1 MKNKKTTKKYYYL
14 LSKKFIVLILY
25 IGFIT
30 FSLAQSQTTPIKNNA
45 KNGKNN
51 SLNGE
56 HLDTTNPDEP
66 KEVDKTNNEDI
77 WKELEMGR
85 GIVVTGS
92 RGERRLKDSTVAT
105 EVITRKRIESSG
117 ARNAGEV
124 LETHLG
130 INVTPFFGGSQVQM
144 LGLDSKYVL
153 FLVDGQRF
161 AGRLNNVV
169 DLTRFKVQN
178 IERIEIVKGSSSAL
192 YGADAIGGVI
202 NIITREADKPEH
214 YEFRTTYG
222 QGRKRNFGTQGEL
235 NTTADVGFKNE
246 FIAANLIAGFNQG
259 PGYDL
264 DPDNLQTTANQ
275 FRDTNVGTNLTFN
288 PDGKFRVKTGVFYL
302 DRDQAGIDEIQATGA
317 VFDRTNKTRDFMGM
331 GGLEYLYGSRN
342 RVSFFGNISVW
353 ENIFERDQRRSD
365 ELDAKE
371 LNKEITSQGTL
382 QWDHELNHSH
392 YLTVGIE
399 SFAEELESDRL
410 DNRFAYRKRVAGYL
424 QDEWMILADYPRV
437 RLVPG
442 IRYDHDSQFGA
453 ATTPK
458 LALRV
463 DIKDNLVFRASY
475 GQGFRPP
482 TFRELFLRFENPGV
496 GYIVEGNPNLRPERS
511 ATVNADIEY
520 SPYNNLSLFF
530 SLFRNDI
537 RDLIQFDFNIGGES
551 EFPEFGLVNISKAYT
566 RGGEAGVRYRFWK
579 YFVLELGYNHTDTRD
594 LTNNRP
600 LEGRPLH
607 QGNLNFFFRTPGLNA
622 FEFAIRAKRLDR
634 RPFYSQTNEFV
645 AGVSV
650 TQIEDLLNPNRQV
663 ELVYGRPFNL
673 INLRMEKNFFDGRAS
688 LFVGVDNLTD
698 EYELVYNPIRPRFF
712 YGGFAAKF

>member
-1 MKNKKTTKKYYYL
+1 MVPKDSKNFLNPWNAYFQRIPL
-14 LSKKFIVLILY
+14 FLILLTVFLFCALPTG
-25 IGFIT
+25 I
-30 FSLAQSQTTPIKNNA
+30 SADEKQEED
-45 KNGKNN
+45 N
-51 SLNGE
+51 SASKS
-56 HLDTTNPDEP
+56 DETEKP
-66 KEVDKTNNEDI
+66 PEEADPNQEI
-77 WKELEMGR
+77 WKQLDQGK

-92 RGERRLKDSTVAT
+92 RGERRLKDSIVAT
-105 EVITRKRIESSG
+105 EVISRKRIESSG
-117 ARNAGEV
+117 ARNAAEV

-130 INVTPFFGGSQVQM
+130 VNVSPFFGGSQVQM

-153 FLVDGQRF
+153 FLVDGQRI
-161 AGRLNNVV
+161 AGRINAIV

-202 NIITREADKPEH
+202 NIITREPDKPEH

-222 QGRKRNFGTQGEL
+222 QGRRKNFGTQGEL
-235 NTTADVGFKNE
+235 NTTADVGFKND
-246 FIAANLIAGFNQG
+246 FLSTNLVAGFNQG

-264 DPDNLQTTANQ
+264 DPKNLQTTANQ
-275 FRDTNVGTNLTFN
+275 FRDTNLGTNFTFN
-288 PDGKFRVKTGVFYL
+288 PDGNLRIKTGLFYL
-302 DRDQAGIDEIQATGA
+302 DRDQAGVDELQTGA
-317 VFDRTNKTRDFMGM
+317 IFDRTNKIRDFQGL
-331 GGLEYLYGSRN
+331 GGIEYLYGNRN
-342 RVSFFGNISVW
+342 RLSFMGNYAVW
-353 ENIFERDQRRSD
+353 ENQFQRDQRGSD

-371 LNKEITSQGTL
+371 LNKEISSQGTL
-382 QWDHELNHSH
+382 QWDHELNKFHF
-392 YLTVGIE
+392 LTLGFE

-410 DNRFAYRKRVAGYL
+410 DYRYVYRKRVAGYA
-424 QDEWMILADYPRV
+424 QDEWTILPDLPKV

-463 DIKDNLVFRASY
+463 DFRENLRFRASY

-496 GYIVEGNPNLRPERS
+496 GYIVEGNPDLRPERS
-511 ATVNADIEY
+511 ATLNADVEW
-520 SPYNNLSLFF
+520 SPTHTLTLFF

-537 RDLIQFDFNIGGES
+537 RDLIQFDFSIGGAS

-566 RGGEAGVRYRFWK
+566 RGVESGARYRFWK
-579 YFVLELGYNHTDTRD
+579 YFALELGYNHTDTRD

-607 QGNLNFFFRTPGLNA
+607 QGNLNCIFRTPGSNA
-622 FEFAIRAKRLDR
+622 FEFALRAKRLDR
-634 RPFYSQTNEFV
+634 RPFYSQTNEF
-645 AGVSV
+645 AG
-650 TQIEDLLNPNRQV
+650 TNPTTLIERQINPDKEI

-673 INLRMEKNFFDGRAS
+673 VNLRIEQNFFDGRAS
-688 LFVGVDNLTD
+688 LFLGVENLLD